1 MRRAPLSAA
10 WLPWA
15 KASFL
20 FRCHGMAP
28 EQRQAMT
35 TPSRCY
41 CPCGVLHLRAVR
53 HLRCFARMNCGSDAG
68 TLDMLCT
75 DCRLVRCYTGKKK
88 KALISNRRTISQS
101 SSPPHLVLQPVL
113 FQVLARYFKM
123 EAPEPLPPSP
133 LQLDSKK
140 NKKHGHLLVKPCRA
154 HA

>member
-1 MRRAPLSAA
+1 MAAKAEPVLAMWQSRTWGPSSAAWLHCAVAQVCARLMARGRLLPWPFSAMRRAPLSAA

-20 FRCHGMAP
+20 FRCHGMAL

-53 HLRCFARMNCGSDAG
+53 HLRCFARVNWGSDAG

-75 DCRLVRCYTGKKK
+75 DCRLVRCYTGKKDFGR
-88 KALISNRRTISQS
+88 ALEGNAEICST
-101 SSPPHLVLQPVL
+101 
-113 FQVLARYFKM
+113 K
-123 EAPEPLPPSP
+123 
-133 LQLDSKK
+133 
-140 NKKHGHLLVKPCRA
+140 RA
-154 HA
+154 NV